1 MVMRMGN
8 RSPGYTERPWSTALA
23 AGFSSAP
30 ALTVL
35 GFIMAADLV
44 LTMFGMVVDRR
55 LITGAPAWLKPAKFA
70 LSTMIAAWSFAFCIA
85 STSIWPR
92 LTRALDVILAGALLL
107 EIALI
112 DMQAARGIASHFN
125 FATRF
130 DGAVFGIMGVSIA
143 CIWLAMLLLTVV
155 LFRQSFVSSAWGWSL
170 RLGMV
175 LALVGTGS
183 GGLMTIPTPQQ
194 LAEAH
199 AIGRLPIAGSHTVG
213 APDGGR
219 GLPVTGWNADHGDLR
234 VAHFLGMHGLQVL
247 PLLAWWIARRRAPP
261 AARTQRNL
269 IFLMAAS
276 YLAFFL
282 LVLAQAFRGQSIA
295 HPDKLTLEG
304 FAVWLLVTG
313 VAVIAIKGKQS
324 HPRNSSHPAHQYT
337 QR

>member
-1 MVMRMGN
+1 MS
-8 RSPGYTERPWSTALA
+8 RSPGYPERTWSTALA
-23 AGFSSAP
+23 AGFASAP

-44 LTMFGMVVDRR
+44 LAMCGLVVDRR

-70 LSTMIAAWSFAFCIA
+70 FSTMIAAWSFAFCIA
-85 STSIWPR
+85 STRIWPR
-92 LTRALDVILAGALLL
+92 FTRTLNVILAGALLL

-112 DMQAARGIASHFN
+112 DMQAARGTSSHFN

-130 DGAVFGIMGVSIA
+130 DAAVFAIMGVSIA
-143 CIWLAMLLLTVV
+143 GIWLAMLLLTVV
-155 LFRQSFVSSAWGWSL
+155 LFRQSFASSAWGWSL

-183 GGLMTIPTPQQ
+183 GALMTIPTPQQ

-199 AIGRLPIAGSHTVG
+199 ATGRLPIGGAHTVG

-219 GLPVTGWNADHGDLR
+219 GLPVTGWSADHGDLR
-234 VAHFLGMHGLQVL
+234 IAHFLGMHGLQVL
-247 PLLAWWIARRRAPP
+247 PLLAWWIARRRSPP

-269 IFLMAAS
+269 IFALAAS

-282 LVLAQAFRGQSIA
+282 LLLVQAFRGQSIA
-295 HPDKLTLEG
+295 HPDMLTLGG
-304 FAVWLLVTG
+304 FAVWLLASG
-313 VAVIAIKGKQS
+313 VAVIAIKGR
-324 HPRNSSHPAHQYT
+324 PRNSSYPAHQYT

>member
-1 MVMRMGN
+1 MGD
-8 RSPGYTERPWSTALA
+8 RSPGYTERPWGRALA
-23 AGFSSAP
+23 AAFSSAP

-44 LTMFGMVVDRR
+44 LTMFGLVLDRR

-70 LSTMIAAWSFAFCIA
+70 LSTLIAAWSFAFCIA
-85 STSIWPR
+85 ATSIWPR
-92 LTRALDVILAGALLL
+92 LTRALDFILGGALLL
-107 EIALI
+107 EIGLI
-112 DMQAARGIASHFN
+112 DMQAARGTTSHFN
-125 FATRF
+125 VATRF
-130 DGAVFGIMGVSIA
+130 DGAIFAIMGVSIA

-155 LFRQSFVSSAWGWSL
+155 LFRQSFASSAWGWSL

-183 GGLMTIPTPQQ
+183 GALMVIPTPQQ
-194 LAEAH
+194 LAVAH
-199 AIGRLPIAGSHTVG
+199 ATGRLPMAGSHTVG

-219 GLPVTGWNADHGDLR
+219 GLPVTGWSADHGDLR

-247 PLLAWWIARRRAPP
+247 PLLAWWIARRRASLAP
-261 AARTQRNL
+261 ATQRNL
-269 IFLMAAS
+269 IFAIAAS

-282 LVLAQAFRGQSIA
+282 LVLTQGFRGQSIV
-295 HPDKLTLEG
+295 HPDKLTLQG
-304 FAVWLLVTG
+304 FALWLLATG

-324 HPRNSSHPAHQYT
+324 HPHNSSHPAHQYT

>member
-1 MVMRMGN
+1 MS
-8 RSPGYTERPWSTALA
+8 RSPGNPERPWSTALA
-23 AGFSSAP
+23 AGFASAP

-44 LTMFGMVVDRR
+44 LTMFGLAVDRR

-70 LSTMIAAWSFAFCIA
+70 FSTMIAAWSFAFCIA

-107 EIALI
+107 EIVLI
-112 DMQAARGIASHFN
+112 DMQAARGTTSHFN

-143 CIWLAMLLLTVV
+143 GIWLAMLLLTVV
-155 LFRQSFVSSAWGWSL
+155 LFRQSFASSVWGWSL

-175 LALVGTGS
+175 LALAGTGS
-183 GGLMTIPTPQQ
+183 GGLMTIPTPKQ

-199 AIGRLPIAGSHTVG
+199 ATGPLPIAGAHTVG

-219 GLPVTGWNADHGDLR
+219 GLPVTGWSADHGDLR
-234 VAHFLGMHGLQVL
+234 IAHFLGMHGLQVL
-247 PLLAWWIARRRAPP
+247 PLLAWWIARRRSPP

-269 IFLMAAS
+269 IFALAAS

-282 LVLAQAFRGQSIA
+282 LLLVQAFRGQSIA
-295 HPDKLTLEG
+295 HPDMLTLGG
-304 FAVWLLVTG
+304 FAVWLLASG
-313 VAVIAIKGKQS
+313 VAVIAIKGR
-324 HPRNSSHPAHQYT
+324 PRNSSYPAHQYT

>member
-1 MVMRMGN
+1 MRVDDGS
-8 RSPGYTERPWSTALA
+8 RSTGLA
-23 AGFSSAP
+23 AGFAFAP

-44 LTMFGMVVDRR
+44 LTIFGLVVDRR
-55 LITGAPAWLKPAKFA
+55 MITGAPAWLKPAKFA

-107 EIALI
+107 EIVLI
-112 DMQAARGIASHFN
+112 DMQAARGTSSHFN

-143 CIWLAMLLLTVV
+143 CIWLAMLVLTFV
-155 LFRQSFVSSAWGWSL
+155 LFRQSFASSAWGWSL

-175 LALVGTGS
+175 LAVIGTGS

-194 LAEAH
+194 LAGAH
-199 AIGRLPIAGSHTVG
+199 ATGPLPIGGSHTVG

-219 GLPVTGWNADHGDLR
+219 GLPVTGWSADHGDLR

-247 PLLAWWIARRRAPP
+247 PLLAWWIARRRASVAPG
-261 AARTQRNL
+261 TQRNL
-269 IFLMAAS
+269 IFAIAAS
-276 YLAFFL
+276 YLALFL
-282 LVLAQAFRGQSIA
+282 LVLWQAFRGQSVA

-304 FAVWLLVTG
+304 FAVWLLATG
-313 VAVIAIKGKQS
+313 IAVLAIKGKRS
-324 HPRNSSHPAHQYT
+324 HPHNSLHRAHQYT